1 MKKQDRGV
9 LEWFVVIWA
18 FPILV
23 VVAMVSS
30 LNSLT
35 FSFLPS
41 LKENLYF
48 QSYLH
53 ALNSVF
59 LLGSRLLLACILIP
73 TIFGTCDLVP
83 KIFAMKFLWR
93 RWLKRELET
102 ERGFVE
108 AVQNKWWRKLAFA
121 TPLYGILAYQYRDQ
135 LIEMGRIGGSAET
148 VICPPDHQCDVQNAP
163 EQCRSESSAI
173 TIITLS
179 DHTATLLNEAE
190 ESRRAAY
197 LADLEQYDL
206 ARKYL
211 QHGREVAGETLRSAW
226 RERGIWGKIRGLLDW
241 RRAMRAVPPTAPR
254 LQNAGDREQIWIAGN
269 EGEELVLN
277 ELKRRLTGTWTVL
290 KGYLNHKGEID
301 LVAVGPSGIVA
312 MEVKNVSGVVHC
324 NGDEW
329 NRDKYDNFGNLVQG
343 GVPIKDKGGRAPS
356 RQLNEA
362 ADALQYFLQRRGMS
376 ANILR
381 VVVLAHNSSKIGSVR
396 NQTVDWICTL
406 PDLDLAM
413 FCRGRCT
420 ENSTAEIEKAVSL
433 IRQDHAYDKKRR
445 QR

>member
-1 MKKQDRGV
+1 
-9 LEWFVVIWA
+9 
-18 FPILV
+18 
-23 VVAMVSS
+23 
-30 LNSLT
+30 
-35 FSFLPS
+35 
-41 LKENLYF
+41 
-48 QSYLH
+48 
-53 ALNSVF
+53 
-59 LLGSRLLLACILIP
+59 
-73 TIFGTCDLVP
+73 
-83 KIFAMKFLWR
+83 
-93 RWLKRELET
+93 
-102 ERGFVE
+102 VE
-108 AVQNKWWRKLAFA
+108 AVQNKWWRELAFA
-121 TPLYGILAYQYRDQ
+121 TPLYGLLAYQYRDQ

-179 DHTATLLNEAE
+179 DHTATLLSQAE
-190 ESRRAAY
+190 TGRRAAY
-197 LADLEQYDL
+197 LADLERYDH
-206 ARKYL
+206 ARKRL
-211 QHGREVAGETLRSAW
+211 QHGREVASEVLRSTW
-226 RERGIWGKIRGLLDW
+226 RGRRIWEEGRGLLDW
-241 RRAMRAVPPTAPR
+241 RRAMRASPPAAPR
-254 LQNAGDREQIWIAGN
+254 LQDAGDREQIWSAGN
-269 EGEELVLN
+269 EGEELVVN

-290 KGYLNHKGEID
+290 KGYLNQKGEID

-324 NGDEW
+324 DGDEW